1 MIVDGQLKM
10 SNFVLLDGV
19 DTCEFLMMEG
29 MGSSKVEIE
38 IIRRDAVN
46 SQEAFLDK
54 IYGNALSLLA
64 QALASYAVRVDVS
77 RKLI

>member
-1 MIVDGQLKM
+1 MVVAGQLTM

-19 DTCEFLMMEG
+19 DTCEFLMKEG

-46 SQEAFLDK
+46 SQDAFLNK
-54 IYGNALSLLA
+54 IYGNA
-64 QALASYAVRVDVS
+64 
-77 RKLI
+77 